1 MSPAKVMIKLTMVHF
16 VEQTRKSLLPILS
29 VLNVKILKSGISK
42 NAGHLISIVRVLLH
56 PTLTKRRL
64 NAWKNKKSSC
74 ISNIRLWKKNLTRIS
89 WGTKLAPIQTNARS
103 GLPQS
108 ISASHNALE
117 TNVDKMQKNK
127 RANPTCRY
135 PPSRPCFLTNL
146 LGPFMRNRAKPR
158 DADRTEDMNPTRKRV
173 TSVLFP
179 LNMASKSS
187 ISIIKVK
194 WVCGIASTKHS
205 GIKMT
210 ISYVKYKF

>member
-16 VEQTRKSLLPILS
+16 VEQTRKFLLPIFS
-29 VLNVKILKSGISK
+29 VLKVKILKSGINK

-64 NAWKNKKSSC
+64 SAWKNKNVHVFQ
-74 ISNIRLWKKNLTRIS
+74 ILGFEKKNPTSIS
-89 WGTKLAPIQTNARS
+89 WGTKLVPIQTNACS
-103 GLPQS
+103 GLLLPLS
-108 ISASHNALE
+108 IIASHNALE

-158 DADRTEDMNPTRKRV
+158 DADRTEDMNPTRKRAK
-173 TSVLFP
+173 SVIFP
-179 LNMASKSS
+179 PEPPYTM
-187 ISIIKVK
+187 V
-194 WVCGIASTKHS
+194 W
-205 GIKMT
+205 
-210 ISYVKYKF
+210 